1 MKIAVCDDNENELTR
16 IKELLD
22 AYASRNNQ
30 NFIIKC
36 FSSSVELASTA
47 EFEKYDIYI
56 LDIIMPVM
64 DGISLAREIR
74 TFDKSS
80 PVIFLTSSPEF
91 AVESY
96 TVKAFNYLL
105 KPVDKIHLYNT
116 IDDIIE
122 TFHN

>member
-36 FSSSVELASTA
+36 FSSRVELASTA

-91 AVESY
+91 AV
-96 TVKAFNYLL
+96 
-105 KPVDKIHLYNT
+105 
-116 IDDIIE
+116 
-122 TFHN
+122 

>member
-1 MKIAVCDDNENELTR
+1 MKIAVCDDDENELTR

-22 AYASRNNQ
+22 TYAFCNNQ

-47 EFEKYDIYI
+47 GFEKYDIYI

-74 TFDKSS
+74 TFDK
-80 PVIFLTSSPEF
+80 
-91 AVESY
+91 
-96 TVKAFNYLL
+96 
-105 KPVDKIHLYNT
+105 
-116 IDDIIE
+116 
-122 TFHN
+122 